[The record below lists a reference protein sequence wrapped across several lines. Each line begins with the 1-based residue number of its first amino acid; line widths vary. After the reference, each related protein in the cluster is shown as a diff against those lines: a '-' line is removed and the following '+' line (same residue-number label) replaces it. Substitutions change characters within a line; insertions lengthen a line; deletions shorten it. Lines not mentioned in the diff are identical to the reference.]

1 MVTTMESNALLA
13 ADEIMGLSPILFI
26 LVVLLIIAVVIWIVR
41 R

>member
-1 MVTTMESNALLA
+1 MPVNVLA

-26 LVVLLIIAVVIWIVR
+26 LVVLLIIAVIIWIVR